1 MWKNTGC
8 KSRFTSKSLQ
18 AKLVEI
24 IPFFIKSS
32 SNSGCL
38 YARWTRSDAIL
49 QIKKR
54 FFQGLLERTSSM
66 RRGGD
71 ANFSFVNGRCHF

>member
-1 MWKNTGC
+1 MRKNTGC
-8 KSRFTSKSLQ
+8 RSSTSKSLQ

-54 FFQGLLERTSSM
+54 FFQGLLERTCSM
-66 RRGGD
+66 RGGD
-71 ANFSFVNGRCHF
+71 ANVPFVNDRCHF